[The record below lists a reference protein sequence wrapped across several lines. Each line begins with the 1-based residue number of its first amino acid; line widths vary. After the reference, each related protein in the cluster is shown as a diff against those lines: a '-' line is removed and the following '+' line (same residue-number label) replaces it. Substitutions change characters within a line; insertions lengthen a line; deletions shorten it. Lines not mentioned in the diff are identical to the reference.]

1 MNNREKF
8 FYETIP
14 EDLYEY
20 LPKFKGTI
28 EVKIEEDEKGSKT
41 FLAYHHHHH
50 HHRHNR
56 NDVILEE
63 EEEDRNNNNNNL
75 IRDNNSSSS
84 NESLVTTCSSSDDT
98 LTTTTT
104 TTLKTPYNRK
114 ILTTSTNYI
123 NPKISKLQKSFL
135 NKINSSNDTLLSKF
149 FFCFF
154 VSIFIVLLF
163 RFFIIGEYGR

>member
-1 MNNREKF
+1 LNNREKF

-63 EEEDRNNNNNNL
+63 EEEDRNNNNNL
-75 IRDNNSSSS
+75 IRNNNNSSS
-84 NESLVTTCSSSDDT
+84 NESLATTCSSSDDT
-98 LTTTTT
+98 LPT

-149 FFCFF
+149 FICFF
-154 VSIFIVLLF
+154 
-163 RFFIIGEYGR
+163 FFSFYFDCFVI